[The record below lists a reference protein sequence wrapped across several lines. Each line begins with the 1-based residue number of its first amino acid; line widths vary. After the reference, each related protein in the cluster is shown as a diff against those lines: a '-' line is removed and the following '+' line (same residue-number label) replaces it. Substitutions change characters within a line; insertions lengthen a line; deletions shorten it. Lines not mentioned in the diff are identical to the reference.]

1 MWMTMSE
8 QFTPLILVL
17 SNNPA
22 SDPGI
27 DFAGSRH
34 IHYPAGTAIL
44 RIPCSAMIRPD
55 IILYALTH
63 GFDGVCAAGDGP
75 ECPYLGAECVT
86 RTAKRINEAQK
97 LLKER
102 GLNPARVVM
111 SGVCSVCGEAFAKC
125 VKNFSKELAALGP
138 VKESEWP
145 TPEAG
150 AAR

>member
-1 MWMTMSE
+1 MPAE
-8 QFTPLILVL
+8 QHSPLILVL

-34 IHYPAGTAIL
+34 ISYPAGTTIL

-55 IILYALTH
+55 FVLFALTH

-86 RTAKRINEAQK
+86 RTAKRIADAQE
-97 LLKER
+97 LLKKN
-102 GLNPARVVM
+102 GINPARLRM

-125 VKNFSKELAALGP
+125 AKEFTRVLKELGP
-138 VKESEWP
+138 VESP
-145 TPEAG
+145 AKQTQGPGAG
-150 AAR
+150 T